1 MPAFG
6 VDQVPVVVVN
16 TLPKD
21 VVPVI
26 LGCTVFTGL
35 LKTMT
40 DGAVKTVVP
49 PFISSAVTDTRR
61 YFPESLW
68 VITYVAAFAAEIA
81 THVVVVTASEHLR
94 H

>member
-16 TLPKD
+16 IFPND

-26 LGCTVFTGL
+26 LGSTVFTGL
-35 LKTMT
+35 LKTIT

-49 PFISSAVTDTRR
+49 PLTSSAVTDTRR

-68 VITYVAAFAAEIA
+68 VITYVAAFAPAIA